1 MMKINNYHELEEET
15 ISKWKYSLIVL
26 MLVLFVVLCLSS
38 KIEYGISLKLV
49 KEDNEIYQTYIAE
62 SQLKLIKKKGI
73 LKINSKN
80 YHYEMEKTKN
90 QISILDTSYYLV
102 NFKIKKENKE
112 DVLLVKIEISKD
124 TLFQRILKFWKG
136 ETQ

>member
-1 MMKINNYHELEEET
+1 MMKINNYHELEEDT

-62 SQLKLIKKKGI
+62 SQLNLIKKKGI
-73 LKINSKN
+73 LKTNSKN